1 MSRPHISSYDPGR
14 VLLYDK
20 VENRTVVPCSR
31 ARDRVSDLYRTSDH
45 LDIASD
51 FQRVDPRRLDIR
63 SHVMLPVEFQCMLRL
78 EIEPL
83 FLAHGRVTMYQIL
96 IIALQINLTLP
107 QTARDSSQL
116 LA

>member
-1 MSRPHISSYDPGR
+1 
-14 VLLYDK
+14 
-20 VENRTVVPCSR
+20 
-31 ARDRVSDLYRTSDH
+31 
-45 LDIASD
+45 
-51 FQRVDPRRLDIR
+51 
-63 SHVMLPVEFQCMLRL
+63 MLPVEFQCMLRL

-107 QTARDSSQL
+107 LTARDSSQL